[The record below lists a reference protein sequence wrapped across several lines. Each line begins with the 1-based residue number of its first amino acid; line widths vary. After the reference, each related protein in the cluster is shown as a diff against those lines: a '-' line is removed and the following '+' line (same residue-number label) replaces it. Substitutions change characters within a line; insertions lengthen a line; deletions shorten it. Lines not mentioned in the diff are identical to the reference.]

1 MAFNLA
7 EAAGLGRIV
16 SKLDT
21 GDARHIPLVD
31 IDPNDKNF
39 FEVDDVQDLME
50 SIEVHGVLQPLVV
63 VQHGQGYR
71 LLAGHRRLKA
81 LQQLHEA
88 DKMDKRWATAPC
100 VVLPPMSD
108 AMEQMVLIQTN
119 TTARQLSYAEKME
132 AAIRLKKILLRL
144 KSEGVKLPGRLRDI
158 QAEQLEISRA
168 ELARMEVIQKNLI
181 PPFMDKLKSNK
192 INAAAAYE
200 LARLDADEQTL
211 LLERYAE
218 KGITPCAADVQAYR
232 EKKALD
238 WLRADCPGEALGYTD
253 HQLRENGQPIECRNW
268 EAIRD
273 HKAKGHPELCP
284 GCCYACDKET
294 CKERCQQ
301 AKIKRR
307 KERDEIEKRA
317 WEHPAQEEAKPSD
330 DPVQDQDHDFSSLP
344 ISKFP
349 QRLKE
354 AMDLRQVS
362 ISGLSINLAEMM
374 REYPQFGLSGDDDD
388 GNYDDVCEMLEIQDI
403 DDFDMSRACYTG
415 FVFLLA
421 EALGV
426 SIDWLLGRTDEMS
439 YG

>member
-88 DKMDKRWATAPC
+88 YKMDKRWATAPC

-132 AAIRLKKILLRL
+132 AAIRLKKILVRL

-307 KERDEIEKRA
+307 KERAEAEKRA
-317 WEHPAQEEAKPSD
+317 LEQPAQEEATPSD
-330 DPVQDQDHDFSSLP
+330 NQAQDQDQDFSSLP
-344 ISKFP
+344 LSKFP
-349 QRLKE
+349 QRLKD
-354 AMDLRQVS
+354 AMKSRHTWCMGVANNLRKAVCD
-362 ISGLSINLAEMM
+362 
-374 REYPQFGLSGDDDD
+374 YPQIGFFDDDID
-388 GNYDDVCEMLEIQDI
+388 SLHEDVRELLDI
-403 DDFDMSRACYTG
+403 EDMEDFDFSRASYTG

-426 SIDWLLGRTDEMS
+426 SIDWLLGRTDNPEV
-439 YG
+439 

>member
-21 GDARHIPLVD
+21 GDVRQIPLSD
-31 IDPNDKNF
+31 IGVNAKNF
-39 FEVDDVQDLME
+39 FEVSDVQDLME
-50 SIEVHGVLQPLVV
+50 SIQVHGVLQPLVV
-63 VQHGQGYR
+63 VEHGQGYR

-88 DKMDKRWATAPC
+88 DKMDKRWTTAPC

-119 TTARQLSYAEKME
+119 TTARQLSYVEKME
-132 AAIRLKKILLRL
+132 SAVRLKKILVKL
-144 KSEGVKLPGRLRDI
+144 KDEGVKLPGKLRDI
-158 QAEQLEISRA
+158 QAEQLEISRT
-168 ELARMEVIQKNLI
+168 ELARMEVIRKNLI
-181 PPFMDKLKSNK
+181 PPLMDMLKANK
-192 INAAAAYE
+192 INAAASYE
-200 LARLDADEQTL
+200 LARLDAGEQTEFL
-211 LLERYAE
+211 KRYE
-218 KGITPCAADVQAYR
+218 TKGVIPCAVDVQTYR

-238 WLRADCPGEALGYTD
+238 WLRTDCPGEALGYTD
-253 HQLRENGQPIECRNW
+253 HRLRENGKPIECRNW

-284 GCCYACDKET
+284 GCCYECDKET

-317 WEHPAQEEAKPSD
+317 WEHPVQEEVKPLD
-330 DPVQDQDHDFSSLP
+330 EPAQDKDFSSLP
-344 ISKFP
+344 LSKFP

-362 ISGLSINLAEMM
+362 IGGLSVNLAEMM

-388 GNYDDVCEMLEIQDI
+388 GNYDEICEMLEIQDI

>member
-21 GDARHIPLVD
+21 GDVRQIPLVD
-31 IDPNDKNF
+31 IGPNDKNF

-200 LARLDADEQTL
+200 LARLDAGEQTKFWD
-211 LLERYAE
+211 RYE
-218 KGITPCAADVQAYR
+218 TSGITPYAADVQKYR

-284 GCCYACDKET
+284 GCCYACGKET

-330 DPVQDQDHDFSSLP
+330 DPAQGQDHDFSSLP

-349 QRLKE
+349 QRLKD
-354 AMDLRQVS
+354 AMKSRHTWCMGVANNLRKAVCD
-362 ISGLSINLAEMM
+362 
-374 REYPQFGLSGDDDD
+374 YPQIGFSDDDID
-388 GNYDDVCEMLEIQDI
+388 SLHEDVRELLDI
-403 DDFDMSRACYTG
+403 EDMEDFDFSRASYTG

-426 SIDWLLGRTDEMS
+426 SIDWLLGRTDNPEV
-439 YG
+439 

>member
-7 EAAGLGRIV
+7 EAAALGRIV

-21 GDARHIPLVD
+21 GDARQIPLVD

-119 TTARQLSYAEKME
+119 TTARQVSYVEKME
-132 AAIRLKKILLRL
+132 ASVRLKKILVKL

-158 QAEQLEISRA
+158 QAEQLEISRT

-181 PPFMDKLKSNK
+181 PPFMHKLKSNK
-192 INAAAAYE
+192 NNAAAAYQ
-200 LARLDADEQTL
+200 LSRLDAGEQSM

-238 WLRADCPGEALGYTD
+238 WLRSDCPGEALGYND

-307 KERDEIEKRA
+307 KERAEAEKRA
-317 WEHPAQEEAKPSD
+317 LEQPAQEEATPSD
-330 DPVQDQDHDFSSLP
+330 NQAQDQDQDFSSLP
-344 ISKFP
+344 LSKFP
-349 QRLKE
+349 QRLKD
-354 AMDLRQVS
+354 AMKSRHTWCMGVANNLRKAVCD
-362 ISGLSINLAEMM
+362 
-374 REYPQFGLSGDDDD
+374 YPQIGFFDDDID
-388 GNYDDVCEMLEIQDI
+388 SLHEDVRELLDI
-403 DDFDMSRACYTG
+403 EDMEDFDFSRASYTG

-426 SIDWLLGRTDEMS
+426 SIDWLLGRTDNPEV
-439 YG
+439 

>member
-21 GDARHIPLVD
+21 GDVRHIPLVD

-88 DKMDKRWATAPC
+88 VKMDKRWGTAPC

-119 TTARQLSYAEKME
+119 TTARQLSYVEKME

-168 ELARMEVIQKNLI
+168 ELARMEVIQKNLM
-181 PPFMDKLKSNK
+181 PPFMDMLKANK

-200 LARLDADEQTL
+200 LARLDADDQTL
-211 LLERYAE
+211 LLGRYEE
-218 KGITPCAADVQAYR
+218 KGTTPCAADVQAYR

-238 WLRADCPGEALGYTD
+238 WLRADCPGEALGCTD
-253 HQLRENGQPIECRNW
+253 HQLRENGKPIECRNW

-307 KERDEIEKRA
+307 KERAEAEKRA
-317 WEHPAQEEAKPSD
+317 LEQPAQEEATPSD
-330 DPVQDQDHDFSSLP
+330 NQAQDQDQDFSSLP
-344 ISKFP
+344 LSKFP
-349 QRLKE
+349 QRLKD
-354 AMDLRQVS
+354 AMKSRHTWCMGVANNLRKAVCD
-362 ISGLSINLAEMM
+362 
-374 REYPQFGLSGDDDD
+374 YPQIGFFDDDID
-388 GNYDDVCEMLEIQDI
+388 SLHEDVRELLDI
-403 DDFDMSRACYTG
+403 EDMEDFDFSRASYTG

-426 SIDWLLGRTDEMS
+426 SIDWLLGRTDNPEV
-439 YG
+439 

>member
-16 SKLDT
+16 SKLGT
-21 GDARHIPLVD
+21 GDARQIPLVD
-31 IDPNDKNF
+31 IDANDKNF

-81 LQQLHEA
+81 LQQLQEA
-88 DKMDKRWATAPC
+88 DKMDKRWATVPC

-132 AAIRLKKILLRL
+132 ASVRLKKILVQL

-158 QAEQLEISRA
+158 QAEQLEISRT

-200 LARLDADEQTL
+200 LARLDAEDQTL
-211 LLERYAE
+211 LLGRYVE

-253 HQLRENGQPIECRNW
+253 HQLRESGKPIECRNW

-307 KERDEIEKRA
+307 KERDEIERRA
-317 WEHPAQEEAKPSD
+317 WEHPVQEETNPLD
-330 DPVQDQDHDFSSLP
+330 DPAQDQDHDFSSLP
-344 ISKFP
+344 LSKFP

-362 ISGLSINLAEMM
+362 ISGLSMNLAEMM
-374 REYPQFGLSGDDDD
+374 REYPQIELSVDNGD
-388 GNYDDVCEMLEIQDI
+388 GSYEEVCDMLEIQDI
-403 DDFDMSRACYTG
+403 DDFDMSRASYTG

-421 EALGV
+421 ESLGV
-426 SIDWLLGRTDEMS
+426 SIDWLLGRTDNPEV
-439 YG
+439 

>member
-21 GDARHIPLVD
+21 GDVRQIPLSD
-31 IDPNDKNF
+31 IGVNAKNF
-39 FEVDDVQDLME
+39 FEVSDVQDLME

-181 PPFMDKLKSNK
+181 PPLMKRLKSGQ
-192 INAAAAYE
+192 INSFAAYE
-200 LARLDADEQTL
+200 LSRLEAEDQIVFEKKYQNDEI
-211 LLERYAE
+211 
-218 KGITPCAADVQAYR
+218 KPVAAVIAKYR
-232 EKKALD
+232 EKKSLD
-238 WLRADCPGEALGYTD
+238 WIRADCPGEALGYTD

-301 AKIKRR
+301 AKIKQR
-307 KERDEIEKRA
+307 KERAEAEKRA
-317 WEHPAQEEAKPSD
+317 WEHPVEEETKPLD
-330 DPVQDQDHDFSSLP
+330 DPAQDQDHDFSSLP
-344 ISKFP
+344 LSKFP

-362 ISGLSINLAEMM
+362 IGGLSLNLSETI
-374 REYPQFGLSGDDDD
+374 REYPQIGFDPLDD
-388 GNYDDVCEMLEIQDI
+388 GTYEEVAVMLEIQDI
-403 DDFDMSRACYTG
+403 DDFDMSRASYTG

-426 SIDWLLGRTDEMS
+426 SIDWLLGRTDNQEV
-439 YG
+439 

>member
-21 GDARHIPLVD
+21 GDGLQIPLVD

-39 FEVDDVQDLME
+39 FDVSDVQDLME

-63 VQHGQGYR
+63 VEHGQGYR

-88 DKMDKRWATAPC
+88 DRMDKRWTTAPC

-108 AMEQMVLIQTN
+108 AMEQMILIQTN
-119 TTARQLSYAEKME
+119 TTARQLSYVEKME
-132 AAIRLKKILLRL
+132 SAVRLKKILVKL
-144 KSEGVKLPGRLRDI
+144 KDEGVKLPGKLRDI
-158 QAEQLEISRA
+158 QAEQLEISRT
-168 ELARMEVIQKNLI
+168 ELARMEVIRKNLI
-181 PPFMDKLKSNK
+181 PPLMDMLKANK

-200 LARLDADEQTL
+200 LARLDAGEQTKFL
-211 LLERYAE
+211 DRYE
-218 KGITPCAADVQAYR
+218 TSGITPYAADVQAYR

-238 WLRADCPGEALGYTD
+238 WLRSDCPGEALGYND
-253 HQLRENGQPIECRNW
+253 HQLKERGEPVECRNW

-273 HKAKGHPELCP
+273 RKAKGHPELCP

-307 KERDEIEKRA
+307 KERAEAEKRA
-317 WEHPAQEEAKPSD
+317 LEQPAQEEATPSD
-330 DPVQDQDHDFSSLP
+330 NQAQDQDQDFSSLP
-344 ISKFP
+344 LSKFP
-349 QRLKE
+349 QRLKD
-354 AMDLRQVS
+354 AMKSRHTWCMGVANNLRKAVCD
-362 ISGLSINLAEMM
+362 
-374 REYPQFGLSGDDDD
+374 YPQIGFFDDDID
-388 GNYDDVCEMLEIQDI
+388 SLHEDVRELLDI
-403 DDFDMSRACYTG
+403 EDMEDFDFSRASYTG

-426 SIDWLLGRTDEMS
+426 SIDWLLGRTDNPEV
-439 YG
+439 

>member
-21 GDARHIPLVD
+21 GDGLQIPLVD

-39 FEVDDVQDLME
+39 FDVSDVQDLME

-63 VQHGQGYR
+63 VEHGQGYR

-119 TTARQLSYAEKME
+119 TTARQLSYVEKME
-132 AAIRLKKILLRL
+132 AAVRLKKILVKL
-144 KSEGVKLPGRLRDI
+144 KDEGVKLPGKLRDI
-158 QAEQLEISRA
+158 QAEQLEISRT
-168 ELARMEVIQKNLI
+168 ELARMDVIRKNLI
-181 PPFMDKLKSNK
+181 PPLMDMLKSSK

-200 LARLDADEQTL
+200 LARLDAGDQTAFL
-211 LLERYAE
+211 DRYE
-218 KGITPCAADVQAYR
+218 TNGVTPCAADVQTYR
-232 EKKALD
+232 EKKSLD
-238 WLRADCPGEALGYTD
+238 WLRTDCPGEALGYTD
-253 HQLRENGQPIECRNW
+253 HQLRDSGQPIECRNW

-284 GCCYACDKET
+284 GCCYECDRET

-301 AKIKRR
+301 AKIKQR
-307 KERDEIEKRA
+307 KEREQVEKIDLGQFS
-317 WEHPAQEEAKPSD
+317 QEEAKPSD
-330 DPVQDQDHDFSSLP
+330 EPAKNQDFSSLP
-344 ISKFP
+344 LFKFP
-349 QRLKE
+349 QRLEE
-354 AMDLRQVS
+354 AMNFRHTWCTGVANNICKTMHNYLQC
-362 ISGLSINLAEMM
+362 GLT
-374 REYPQFGLSGDDDD
+374 DD
-388 GNYDDVCEMLEIQDI
+388 YDI
-403 DDFDMSRACYTG
+403 DGIHEEVRQLLDIEDMYDFDLSRASNTF

-426 SIDWLLGRTDEMS
+426 SIDWLLGRTDDPEV
-439 YG
+439 

>member
-1 MAFNLA
+1 MAFNLS

-21 GDARHIPLVD
+21 GDVRQIPLVD

-119 TTARQLSYAEKME
+119 TTARQLSYVEKME
-132 AAIRLKKILLRL
+132 ASVRLKKILVKL

-158 QAEQLEISRA
+158 QAEQLEISRT

-200 LARLDADEQTL
+200 LSRLDAGEQSM

-238 WLRADCPGEALGYTD
+238 WLRSDCPGEALGYND

-307 KERDEIEKRA
+307 KERAEAEKRA
-317 WEHPAQEEAKPSD
+317 LEQPAQEEATPSD
-330 DPVQDQDHDFSSLP
+330 NQAQDQDQDFSSLP
-344 ISKFP
+344 LSKFP
-349 QRLKE
+349 QRLKD
-354 AMDLRQVS
+354 AMKSRHTWCMGVANNLRKAVCD
-362 ISGLSINLAEMM
+362 
-374 REYPQFGLSGDDDD
+374 YPQIGFFDDDID
-388 GNYDDVCEMLEIQDI
+388 SLHEDVRELLDI
-403 DDFDMSRACYTG
+403 EDMEDFDFSRASYTG

-426 SIDWLLGRTDEMS
+426 SIDWLLGRTDNPEV
-439 YG
+439 

>member
-21 GDARHIPLVD
+21 GDVRQIPLVD

-39 FEVDDVQDLME
+39 FEVNDVQDLME

-63 VQHGQGYR
+63 VQHGHGYR

-88 DKMDKRWATAPC
+88 YKMDKRWATAPC

-119 TTARQLSYAEKME
+119 TTARQLSYVEKME
-132 AAIRLKKILLRL
+132 ASVRLKKILVKL

-158 QAEQLEISRA
+158 QAEQLEISRT

-181 PPFMDKLKSNK
+181 PPFMDMLKANK

-200 LARLDADEQTL
+200 LARLDAEDQSML
-211 LLERYAE
+211 LGRYKE

-253 HQLRENGQPIECRNW
+253 HQLRESGKPIECRNW

-307 KERDEIEKRA
+307 KERDEIERRA
-317 WEHPAQEEAKPSD
+317 LEHPVQEETNPLD
-330 DPVQDQDHDFSSLP
+330 DPAQDQDHDFSSLP
-344 ISKFP
+344 LSKFP

-362 ISGLSINLAEMM
+362 ISGLSLNLAEMM
-374 REYPQFGLSGDDDD
+374 REYPQIGLSKENGDGDH
-388 GNYDDVCEMLEIQDI
+388 DDVCDMLYMEDME
-403 DDFDMSRACYTG
+403 DFDMSAATYTG
-415 FVFLLA
+415 FMFLLA

-426 SIDWLLGRTDEMS
+426 SIDWLLGRTDNPEV
-439 YG
+439 

>member
-1 MAFNLA
+1 MAFNLS

-21 GDARHIPLVD
+21 GDVRQIPLVD

-100 VVLPPMSD
+100 VVLPAMSD

-119 TTARQLSYAEKME
+119 TTARQLSYVEKME
-132 AAIRLKKILLRL
+132 ASVRLKKILVKL

-158 QAEQLEISRA
+158 QAEQLEISRT

-181 PPFMDKLKSNK
+181 PPFIDMLKANK

-200 LARLDADEQTL
+200 LARLDAGEQTKFWD
-211 LLERYAE
+211 RYE
-218 KGITPCAADVQAYR
+218 TSGITPYAADVQTYR

-349 QRLKE
+349 QRLE
-354 AMDLRQVS
+354 DAMKFRHTWCMGVANNLRNAVCD
-362 ISGLSINLAEMM
+362 
-374 REYPQFGLSGDDDD
+374 YPQIGFSDDDID
-388 GNYDDVCEMLEIQDI
+388 SLHEDVRELLDI
-403 DDFDMSRACYTG
+403 EDMEDFDFSRASYTG

-421 EALGV
+421 ESLGV
-426 SIDWLLGRTDEMS
+426 SIDWLLGRTDNPEV
-439 YG
+439 

>member
-21 GDARHIPLVD
+21 GDVRHIPLVD

-88 DKMDKRWATAPC
+88 VKMDKRWGTAPC

-132 AAIRLKKILLRL
+132 SAIRLKKILVQL

-168 ELARMEVIQKNLI
+168 ELARMEVIRKNLI
-181 PPFMDKLKSNK
+181 PPFMDKLKRNT

-200 LARLDADEQTL
+200 LARLDAEDQAL
-211 LLERYAE
+211 LLGRYKE

-238 WLRADCPGEALGYTD
+238 WLCSDCPGEALGYTD
-253 HQLRENGQPIECRNW
+253 HQLRANGQPIECRNW

-273 HKAKGHPELCP
+273 HKAKGNPELCP

-317 WEHPAQEEAKPSD
+317 WEQPVQEETTPLE
-330 DPVQDQDHDFSSLP
+330 DPTQDQDNDFWSLP
-344 ISKFP
+344 LSMFP
-349 QRLKE
+349 QRLE
-354 AMDLRQVS
+354 DAMKFRHTWCMGVANNLRKAVC
-362 ISGLSINLAEMM
+362 N
-374 REYPQFGLSGDDDD
+374 YPQIGFSDDDID
-388 GNYDDVCEMLEIQDI
+388 SLHEDVRELLDI
-403 DDFDMSRACYTG
+403 EDMEDFDFSRASYTG
-415 FVFLLA
+415 FMFLLA
-421 EALGV
+421 ESLGV
-426 SIDWLLGRTDEMS
+426 SIDWLLGRTDNPEV
-439 YG
+439 

>member
-21 GDARHIPLVD
+21 GDVRQIPLVD
-31 IDPNDKNF
+31 IDANDKNF

-71 LLAGHRRLKA
+71 LLAGHRRMKA

-88 DKMDKRWATAPC
+88 DKMDKRWEAAPC

-119 TTARQLSYAEKME
+119 TTARQLSYVEKME
-132 AAIRLKKILLRL
+132 ASVRLKKILVKL
-144 KSEGVKLPGRLRDI
+144 KDEGVKLPGRLRDI
-158 QAEQLEISRA
+158 QAEQLEISRT

-181 PPFMDKLKSNK
+181 PPLMDMLKANK

-200 LARLDADEQTL
+200 LARLDAEDQTL
-211 LLERYAE
+211 LLDRYAE

-238 WLRADCPGEALGYTD
+238 WLRSDCPGEALGYTD
-253 HQLRENGQPIECRNW
+253 HQLRESGKPIECRNW

-307 KERDEIEKRA
+307 KERAEAEKRA
-317 WEHPAQEEAKPSD
+317 LEQPVQEEATPSD
-330 DPVQDQDHDFSSLP
+330 DPAQDQDHDFSSLP

-362 ISGLSINLAEMM
+362 ISGLSLNLAEMM

-388 GNYDDVCEMLEIQDI
+388 GNYDEVCEMLEIQDI
-403 DDFDMSRACYTG
+403 DDFDMSRAVYTG

-426 SIDWLLGRTDEMS
+426 SIDWLLGRTDNPEV
-439 YG
+439 

>member
-7 EAAGLGRIV
+7 EAAGLGRIM

-21 GDARHIPLVD
+21 GDVRQIPLVD

-63 VQHGQGYR
+63 VQHEQGYR

-81 LQQLHEA
+81 LQHLHEA

-100 VVLPPMSD
+100 VVLPAMSD

-119 TTARQLSYAEKME
+119 TTARQLSYVEKME
-132 AAIRLKKILLRL
+132 ASVRLKKILVKL

-158 QAEQLEISRA
+158 QAEQLEISRT

-181 PPFMDKLKSNK
+181 LPLMDMLKANK

-200 LARLDADEQTL
+200 LARLDAGDQTL
-211 LLERYAE
+211 LLERYEE
-218 KGITPCAADVQAYR
+218 KGITPCAADVQTYR

-238 WLRADCPGEALGYTD
+238 WLRADCPGEALGYND

-294 CKERCQQ
+294 CKDRCQQ

-307 KERDEIEKRA
+307 KERDEIENRA
-317 WEHPAQEEAKPSD
+317 LEHQVQEEAKSLD
-330 DPVQDQDHDFSSLP
+330 DPAQDQDHDFSSLP

-349 QRLKE
+349 QRLKK

-362 ISGLSINLAEMM
+362 ISGLSLNLAEMM
-374 REYPQFGLSGDDDD
+374 REYPQFGLSGDDND
-388 GNYDDVCEMLEIQDI
+388 GDYDEVCEMLEIQDI

-426 SIDWLLGRTDEMS
+426 SIDWLLGRKDDPEV
-439 YG
+439 